1 MAMACSTERRLTY
14 SSTTPTTT
22 KWADEL
28 PHDLLGLIVK
38 KLASNV
44 VDIIRFEAV
53 CSSWNRAAR
62 LYTSTPYYTL
72 LPQYPWLML
81 LILPITIPDKW
92 SWCPKPPRIDHES
105 RCFISLAENKVYK
118 MDWKAS
124 QDFHG
129 YGECLGSSHGW
140 LAIRE
145 FKTMILSQE
154 IIHLFNPISR
164 QRLTLPLRPGKA
176 STAKVVL
183 SSDPSCNNNFVVVVI
198 YDISLG
204 PPGIAFYQHGRGGGN
219 AAAWT
224 DLEGSHDHYS
234 DIVFHN
240 NGQLF
245 ALSTNHSIQVWDF
258 GDTYNNYPT
267 KIMDFQPSM
276 NRNVLDGPMT
286 HHKKWLVESMGEIL
300 FVERQWLWLGS
311 DTKGAVDF
319 YVCKLNI
326 AAKKWEKVECLR
338 GCALFLVRNQSAM
351 SLSTRELPKLEENS
365 IYYAET
371 YQEGDLYKRKLHRGW
386 SEIRVGKVF
395 KFNLETKVVKPYYIT
410 REHVDTSYS
419 KPVWIVPSP

>member
-1 MAMACSTERRLTY
+1 MAMACSTERRRLTY

-28 PHDLLGLIVK
+28 PPELLGLIVK

-53 CSSWNRAAR
+53 CSSWNHATR
-62 LYTSTPYYTL
+62 LYTSAP
-72 LPQYPWLML
+72 
-81 LILPITIPDKW
+81 
-92 SWCPKPPRIDHES
+92 
-105 RCFISLAENKVYK
+105 
-118 MDWKAS
+118 
-124 QDFHG
+124 
-129 YGECLGSSHGW
+129 
-140 LAIRE
+140 
-145 FKTMILSQE
+145 
-154 IIHLFNPISR
+154 
-164 QRLTLPLRPGKA
+164 QRLRLPLRPGKG

-204 PPGIAFYQHGRGGGN
+204 PPGIAFYQHGRGGN

-276 NRNVLDGPMT
+276 NPNVLDGPMT

-311 DTKGAVDF
+311 DTKGTVDF

-326 AAKKWEKVECLR
+326 AAQKWEKVECLLC
-338 GCALFLVRNQSAM
+338 CALFLVRNQSAM

-386 SEIRVGKVF
+386 SEIRVGGVF
-395 KFNLETKVVKPYYIT
+395 KFNLETKVVKPYYIS

-419 KPVWIVPSP
+419 KPVWIVPSPQ